1 VRNLRIAHDFTLCL
15 SFSRLYH
22 IAALTLSQTHA
33 QNGEQNAMAL
43 PIIIDCDPGHDDAIA
58 LVLALASPEL
68 ALKAVTSSAGNQTPD
83 KTLRNVLRMLTLL
96 NRTDIPVAGGARK
109 PLMRDLIIADNVHG
123 VTGLDGPEL
132 PEPAFKPQ
140 ECTAVELMA
149 NVLRASDEPVTLVA
163 TGPQTNVALL
173 LNSHPELHSKIARIV
188 IMGGSMGLGNWTPA
202 AEFNIFVDPEAAEI
216 VFQSGLPIVMAGLD
230 VTHRAQIMAADVER
244 FRAIGN
250 PVATTVAELLDF
262 FMEYHKA
269 EKWGFHG
276 APLHDPCTIAWLLKP
291 DLFTTVDR
299 WVGVE
304 TQGKY
309 TQGMTVVDYYSLT
322 GNKPNTTLMVDID
335 RQGFVDLLSEQLKFY
350 N

>member
-1 VRNLRIAHDFTLCL
+1 
-15 SFSRLYH
+15 
-22 IAALTLSQTHA
+22 
-33 QNGEQNAMAL
+33 MAL
-43 PIIIDCDPGHDDAIA
+43 PIILDCDPGHDDAIA

-123 VTGLDGPEL
+123 ETGLDGPAL

-140 ECTAVELMA
+140 DCTAVELMA
-149 NVLRASDEPVTLVA
+149 NVLRESDDPVTLVA

-216 VFQSGLPIVMAGLD
+216 VFQSGVPIVMAGLD

-244 FRAIGN
+244 FRAINN
-250 PVATTVAELLDF
+250 PIATTVAELLDF

-291 DLFTTVDR
+291 ELFTTIDR

-335 RQGFVDLLSEQLKFY
+335 RQGFVDLLAERLKFY

>member
-1 VRNLRIAHDFTLCL
+1 
-15 SFSRLYH
+15 
-22 IAALTLSQTHA
+22 
-33 QNGEQNAMAL
+33 MAL
-43 PIIIDCDPGHDDAIA
+43 PIILDCDPGHDDAIA

-68 ALKAVTSSAGNQTPD
+68 ELKAVTSSAGNQTPD

-96 NRTDIPVAGGARK
+96 KRSDIPVAGGAVK

-123 VTGLDGPEL
+123 ESGLDGPAL
-132 PEPAFKPQ
+132 PEPDFAPQ

-149 NVLRASDEPVTLVA
+149 NVLRESAEPVTLVS

-173 LNSHPELHSKIARIV
+173 LNSHPELHAKIARIV
-188 IMGGSMGLGNWTPA
+188 IMGGAMGLGNWTPA

-216 VFQSGLPIVMAGLD
+216 VFQSGIPVVMAGLD
-230 VTHRAQIMAADVER
+230 VTHQAQIMAEDIER
-244 FRAIGN
+244 FRRIGN

-262 FMEYHKA
+262 FMEYHKT
-269 EKWGFHG
+269 EKWGFQG

-291 DLFTTVDR
+291 EIFTTVER

-309 TQGMTVVDYYSLT
+309 TQGMTVVDYYFLT
-322 GNKPNTTLMVDID
+322 DNRPNTTVMTNIN
-335 RQGFVDLLSEQLKFY
+335 REAFVDLLAERLAFY
-350 N
+350 A